1 MVTLRD
7 IFLYIKPLWENRQHE
22 ISLRAVLAIVL
33 TINFMYH
40 IGSVS
45 DGALQIEAILIA
57 SLLGL
62 TMLQNIQDKKTEADV
77 QKTVIKTSSATSGGD
92 MDDPDIQVKTVNIKK

>member
-1 MVTLRD
+1 MMTLRE

-33 TINFMYH
+33 TINFMFH
-40 IGSVS
+40 IGTVS

-62 TMLQNIQDKKTEADV
+62 TMLQNIQDRKTEADV
-77 QKTVIKTSSATSGGD
+77 EKTVIKSTHPDGSG
-92 MDDPDIQVKTVNIKK
+92 DDPDIQVKTVNIKK